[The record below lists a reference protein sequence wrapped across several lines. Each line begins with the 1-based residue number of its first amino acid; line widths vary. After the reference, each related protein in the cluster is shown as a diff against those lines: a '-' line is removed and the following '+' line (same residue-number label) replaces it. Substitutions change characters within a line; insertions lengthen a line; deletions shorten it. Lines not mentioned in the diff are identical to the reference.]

1 MSLNT
6 YKNKDEGDVNKLAW
20 DIARQLNET
29 EKQALLQLRRT
40 IRIMGEGMARDVLRQ
55 TLELEAHGGMLTN
68 DGTRRRSPGGV
79 YFQLVKQ
86 RIGQKEFFKIFSR
99 GKPQQ
104 RAQAAPTAPTAQAP
118 QPAATFNLADLPDVL
133 QAVAHRYG
141 EASTVKITVI
151 GRPVNVVERGDVVI
165 FGLVN
170 DKAPSLPKGL
180 PTPPPQTKYVV
191 LVARKQWS
199 KVAEAIKD
207 QADALII
214 EGYPTYTQQ
223 HAGITVFTTNITT
236 KKQQAAKREAQQQ
249 AGQS

>member
-1 MSLNT
+1 MNT
-6 YKNKDEGDVNKLAW
+6 YKNKDESDINKLAW

-40 IRIMGEGMARDVLRQ
+40 IRIMGEDTARDVLRQ
-55 TLELEAHGGMLTN
+55 TLELEAHGGMRTN
-68 DGTRRRSPGGV
+68 DGARRRTPGGV
-79 YFQLVKQ
+79 YFQLLKQ
-86 RIGQKEFFKIFSR
+86 RVGQKEFFKIFSR
-99 GKPQQ
+99 SQPQPRPQ
-104 RAQAAPTAPTAQAP
+104 GTQAP
-118 QPAATFNLADLPDVL
+118 QVPQPATTFNLADLPDVL
-133 QAVAHRYG
+133 QELAQRYG
-141 EASTVKITVI
+141 EVSTVKITVI
-151 GRPVNVVERGDVVI
+151 GRPANVVERGDVVI
-165 FGLVN
+165 LGLVN

-236 KKQQAAKREAQQQ
+236 KKQQAAKRESQQ
-249 AGQS
+249 AQS